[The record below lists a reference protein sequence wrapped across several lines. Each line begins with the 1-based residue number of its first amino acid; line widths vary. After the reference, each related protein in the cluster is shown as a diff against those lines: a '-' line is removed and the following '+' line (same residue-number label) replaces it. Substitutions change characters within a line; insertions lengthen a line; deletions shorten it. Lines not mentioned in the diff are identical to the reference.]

1 MKKQFD
7 FESNSSKA
15 RFVDL
20 SRHIGHVMSNK
31 QIDFINGFF
40 NYHTKRILELSK
52 TEGNESKIM
61 ESIIPLDMFSTYVH
75 VRPFLLERAIYIRE
89 LQDAELTKT
98 FKDLLRNNRIF
109 QKNYFNN
116 DVDTNLLRQSI
127 DKNFTLIRKI
137 NSRIE
142 HLKLIRTQSN

>member
-40 NYHTKRILELSK
+40 NYHTKRISELSK

-109 QKNYFNN
+109 QKNYFDN
-116 DVDTNLLRQSI
+116 DVDTNLLRQTI
-127 DKNFTLIRKI
+127 DKNFTLIRRI

-142 HLKLIRTQSN
+142 HLKLIRTKSN

>member
-20 SRHIGHVMSNK
+20 SRYIGHVMSNE

-40 NYHTKRILELSK
+40 NYHTKRISELSK